1 MISGSPLR
9 ERTVSSMAIRN
20 IVKFGDS
27 VLEKECRKV
36 EAFDARLHQLLDDM
50 KETLADANGAGLA
63 APQVGVL
70 RQVCIVDVGEGPIE
84 LINPEIV
91 KTEGEQTGAEGCLS
105 YPDKW
110 GVVTRP
116 MKVTVKAQDRNGKWF
131 KVTGEELCARAFCH
145 EIDHLHGVLF
155 TSHAT
160 RMMTM
165 EELEAEAAKRE
176 E

>member
-1 MISGSPLR
+1 
-9 ERTVSSMAIRN
+9 MAIRN
-20 IVKFGDS
+20 IVQFGDS

-36 EAFDARLHQLLDDM
+36 EQFDARLHELLDDM

-70 RQVCIVDVGEGPIE
+70 RSVCVIDVGEGPIE
-84 LINPEIV
+84 LINPEIT
-91 KTEGEQTGAEGCLS
+91 KTSGEQTGTEGCLS
-105 YPDKW
+105 YPDHW
-110 GVVTRP
+110 GIVTRP

-131 KVTGEELCARAFCH
+131 QLTGEELCARALCH

-155 TSHAT
+155 RSHAQ
-160 RMMTM
+160 RMMTT
-165 EELEAEAAKRE
+165 EELQAEQAAEKE